1 MPPKGTFDAE
11 GFYDALDGARRV
23 RKLTWKQVAED
34 SGVSASTLTRMGQ
47 GKRPDVDSL
56 AALSAWA
63 DLNADMFI
71 TATRSEKHQGDSL
84 AMISTYL
91 RSDPNLS
98 PTAAA
103 ALDALIQA
111 AYERIRDTE

>member
-11 GFYDALDGARRV
+11 GFYDALDGARRT
-23 RKLTWKQVAED
+23 RNLTWKQVAD
-34 SGVSASTLTRMGQ
+34 QSGVSASTLTRMGQ

-56 AALSAWA
+56 AALVAWA
-63 DLNADMFI
+63 RLDADMFI
-71 TATRSEKHQGDSL
+71 TATRSAKRKGDSL

-98 PTAAA
+98 AEAAN
-103 ALDALIQA
+103 ALDALVQA
-111 AYERIRDTE
+111 AYERMRDL